1 MLPSGKK
8 RCQYRIL
15 RILHQMQT
23 PPDMRLETQRITLEA
38 DRRKPYNAHREGH
51 VQALY

>member
-1 MLPSGKK
+1 MRPSGKK

-15 RILHQMQT
+15 RILYQMQML
-23 PPDMRLETQRITLEA
+23 PDMRLETQRIALEA
-38 DRRKPYNAHREGH
+38 DRRKPYNAHREGR

>member
-1 MLPSGKK
+1 MLPPGKK

-15 RILHQMQT
+15 HILHQMQM
-23 PPDMRLETQRITLEA
+23 PPDMRPETQRIALEA
-38 DRRKPYNAHREGH
+38 DRRKPYNPHREGH

>member
-1 MLPSGKK
+1 MLLLMKK

-15 RILHQMQT
+15 RIFYQMQML
-23 PPDMRLETQRITLEA
+23 PDMRLETQRIALEA